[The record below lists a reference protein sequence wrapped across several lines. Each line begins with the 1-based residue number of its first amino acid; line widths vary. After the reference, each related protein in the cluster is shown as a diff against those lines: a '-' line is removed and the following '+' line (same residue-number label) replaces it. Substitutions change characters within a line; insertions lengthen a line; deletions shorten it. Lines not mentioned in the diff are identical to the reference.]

1 VFDNKEIYLTLPQF
15 FISMNR
21 EEIISII
28 NNLLIEEF
36 EISEKQLVPEARLKD
51 DLGLESL
58 DFVDIA
64 VIVQKEF
71 GLTLKGEEMTTIRT
85 LQNLYDYILKRYNK
99 N

>member
-1 VFDNKEIYLTLPQF
+1 MFDCKKISLNCQQF
-15 FISMNR
+15 KLMSI
-21 EEIISII
+21 EEIIRII

-36 EISEKQLVPEARLKD
+36 EIPEKQLLPTARLKD

-71 GLTLKGEEMTTIRT
+71 GLVLKGEEMTTIKT
-85 LQNLYDYILKRYNK
+85 LQDLYDHIYNRFQK
-99 N
+99 K

>member
-1 VFDNKEIYLTLPQF
+1 MSI
-15 FISMNR
+15 
-21 EEIISII
+21 EEIIRII

-36 EISEKQLVPEARLKD
+36 EIPEKQLLPTAHLKD

-71 GLTLKGEEMTTIRT
+71 GLVLKGEEMTTIKT
-85 LQNLYDYILKRYNK
+85 LQDLYDHIYTRFQKK
-99 N
+99 

>member
-1 VFDNKEIYLTLPQF
+1 MSL
-15 FISMNR
+15 
-21 EEIISII
+21 EEIIRII

-36 EISEKQLVPEARLKD
+36 EIPEKQLLPTAHLKD

-71 GLTLKGEEMTTIRT
+71 GLVLKGEEMTTIKT
-85 LQNLYDYILKRYNK
+85 LQDLYDHIYNRFQKK
-99 N
+99 NL

>member
-1 VFDNKEIYLTLPQF
+1 MTKEDITRIIDNF
-15 FISMNR
+15 
-21 EEIISII
+21 
-28 NNLLIEEF
+28 LIEEF
-36 EISEKQLVPEARLKD
+36 EIDETKIAPEAHLKD

-71 GLTLKGEEMTTIRT
+71 GITLKGEEMTGIRT
-85 LQNLYDYILKRYNK
+85 LGDLYGYIYNSINK